1 MYKVEGK
8 WWGQRSVLLDE
19 NSQLHKFIS
28 QLREKIMSEYSNLDV
43 RQIHTEICSDIDI
56 RNGCNKN
63 KLFNELMSTVVNVK
77 DISKY
82 VIIGKAFAL
91 NIGKIGNRER
101 HITIVFGVQYS
112 DLNKL
117 RQMTNDIIKFL

>member
-1 MYKVEGK
+1 MYKVNGK
-8 WWGQRSVLLDE
+8 WWGQRSVILDE

-28 QLREKIMSEYSNLDV
+28 QLREKIMLEYSNLDV
-43 RQIHTEICSDIDI
+43 RQIHIEICSDADI
-56 RNGCNKN
+56 RNGCDKN
-63 KLFNELMSTVVNVK
+63 KLFNELISTMVNVK

-82 VIIGKAFAL
+82 IIIGRAFAL

-101 HITIVFGVQYS
+101 HVTIVFGVNYN

-117 RQMTNDIIKFL
+117 RQLTNELIKNL

>member
-19 NSQLHKFIS
+19 NSQLYKFIS
-28 QLREKIMSEYSNLDV
+28 QLREKIMLEYSNLDT
-43 RQIHTEICSDIDI
+43 RKIHTEICSDIDI
-56 RNGCNKN
+56 KNGCDKN
-63 KLFNELMSTVVNVK
+63 KLFNELLSTVVNVK

-82 VIIGKAFAL
+82 TIIGRAFAL

-101 HITIVFGVQYS
+101 HITIVFGIQYG

-117 RQMTNDIIKFL
+117 IQITNDLIKNL